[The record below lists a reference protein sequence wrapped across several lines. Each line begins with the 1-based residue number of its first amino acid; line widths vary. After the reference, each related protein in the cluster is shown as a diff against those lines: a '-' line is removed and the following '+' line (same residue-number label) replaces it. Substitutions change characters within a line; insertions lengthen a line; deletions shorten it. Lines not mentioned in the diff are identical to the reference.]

1 MDGLP
6 WRLSWEASATANEP
20 VKATGTF
27 LWQAFSNSTDTYK
40 AQMQPA
46 YAPLSKHE
54 LLTKTWFPLTVHFPH
69 RSISRNT
76 HMSDM
81 RYVAQCTTPR
91 CSDAATNPEERR
103 GGWPLKIDG
112 LLYLE
117 YGHFLKMHYLDET
130 VEYLR
135 DARLSFLNISHI
147 YSDICSEH
155 AQCFERKGVFCY
167 GQSFLFVGLS
177 QL

>member
-1 MDGLP
+1 MD
-6 WRLSWEASATANEP
+6 
-20 VKATGTF
+20 F
-27 LWQAFSNSTDTYK
+27 LGGSPEKQ
-40 AQMQPA
+40 
-46 YAPLSKHE
+46 APLQMSLWKPQARFFGKLSPTVQILIKHKCNQHTP
-54 LLTKTWFPLTVHFPH
+54 LFQNTNSSPKHDSHWLYIFPTAAYQG
-69 RSISRNT
+69 T
-76 HMSDM
+76 HTSDM

-91 CSDAATNPEERR
+91 CSDTATNPEERR

-112 LLYLE
+112 LLYLG

-135 DARLSFLNISHI
+135 DARLSFLNISRI